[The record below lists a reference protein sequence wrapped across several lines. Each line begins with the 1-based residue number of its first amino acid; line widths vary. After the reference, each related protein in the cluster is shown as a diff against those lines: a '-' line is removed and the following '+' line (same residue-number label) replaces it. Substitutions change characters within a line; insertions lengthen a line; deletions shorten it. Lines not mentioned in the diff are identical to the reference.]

1 MVWIGIGV
9 LILSL
14 SWSCNGAIEW
24 TSSGSALK
32 GLGSLSWSCAGDVV
46 WVSKRERE
54 RERERV
60 SQRGA
65 CEETSLRGEKLTNG
79 VNGV

>member
-1 MVWIGIGV
+1 MDFGV
-9 LILSL
+9 DRHWSPYSLSL

-46 WVSKRERE
+46 WV
-54 RERERV
+54 
-60 SQRGA
+60 RG
-65 CEETSLRGEKLTNG
+65 G
-79 VNGV
+79 